1 AQLSKRTGVA
11 EKIAAAYERAH
22 LGSPRDWQL
31 MIGYADYQ
39 AERDHQADALA
50 MLRTEVAR
58 SSDVTF
64 LESVRDL
71 FRAILR
77 PEDEQQVIARLMAV
91 ARDEREAMMY
101 RLQLASFLER
111 HGQVDAAIAL
121 IDKLTADYPTNA
133 GVI

>member
-1 AQLSKRTGVA
+1 ANTG
-11 EKIAAAYERAH
+11 
-22 LGSPRDWQL
+22 DWQL
-31 MIGYADYQ
+31 IVGYAVYQ

-58 SSDVTF
+58 SNDVAF
-64 LESVRDL
+64 VESVRDL

-111 HGQVDAAIAL
+111 HRPVDAALGPIA
-121 IDKLTADYPTNA
+121 KL
-133 GVI
+133 G